1 MFAIDA
7 TSKNWTNKK
16 TFNPTCN
23 TIIGKVINRKIG
35 NIISITKKGN
45 QWKIVC

>member
-16 TFNPTCN
+16 TFTPTCH
-23 TIIGKVINRKIG
+23 TIIGKVTNRELA
-35 NIISITKKGN
+35 NIM
-45 QWKIVC
+45 